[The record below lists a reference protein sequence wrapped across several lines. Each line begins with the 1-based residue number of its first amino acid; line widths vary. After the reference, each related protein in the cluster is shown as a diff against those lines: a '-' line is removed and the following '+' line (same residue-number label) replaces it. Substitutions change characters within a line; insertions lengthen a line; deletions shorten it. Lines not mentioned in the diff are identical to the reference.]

1 MSRPKINI
9 YCLLQESVL
18 MFKSVKA
25 DYNREYD
32 CYFVDVADMGKK
44 AERAA
49 LAYEFPIFELYFEKS
64 GTTYRCSD
72 IYVDKQRKKTRIKF
86 VFEKKGCYQ
95 FYNEENAAKV
105 FSNMKLFE
113 WPPFNPTGVMFELH
127 SLCRNNLLRSSYI
140 RGLYIIDDDGTH
152 LYFCGGRID
161 GDSLMYT
168 SKNLQRGYFSI
179 FIDFEEDDWLDFCK
193 QIEIEEMSKVK
204 SSQSCND

>member
-44 AERAA
+44 AERAS

-72 IYVDKQRKKTRIKF
+72 IYVDKQRKRL
-86 VFEKKGCYQ
+86 VLNLYLRKKGVI
-95 FYNEENAAKV
+95 N
-105 FSNMKLFE
+105 
-113 WPPFNPTGVMFELH
+113 
-127 SLCRNNLLRSSYI
+127 
-140 RGLYIIDDDGTH
+140 
-152 LYFCGGRID
+152 
-161 GDSLMYT
+161 
-168 SKNLQRGYFSI
+168 
-179 FIDFEEDDWLDFCK
+179 FITRKMPQKYLA
-193 QIEIEEMSKVK
+193 I
-204 SSQSCND
+204 